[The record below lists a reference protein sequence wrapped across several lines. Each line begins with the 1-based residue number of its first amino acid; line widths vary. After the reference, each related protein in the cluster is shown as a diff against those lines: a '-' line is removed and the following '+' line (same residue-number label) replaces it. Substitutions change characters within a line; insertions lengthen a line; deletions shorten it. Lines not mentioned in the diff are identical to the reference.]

1 MNKKFLSA
9 ILFGALMVSST
20 GTFVSCKDYD
30 DDIDELTSRVDG
42 VEGQI
47 KDLEAKINAAN
58 WITSVTPA
66 TGGFTVAFND
76 GSSYTIT
83 NGKDGEAGAAG
94 TEWTISEDGFWVCN
108 GEKTTVKA
116 VGQDGAQ
123 GEPGKDAQPEVK
135 KENGKWY
142 LWNGTEFEEFAGAT
156 PATNVP
162 YYYADPTDPNNYVI
176 MVVCDKD
183 GKNEKSVRLPLNE
196 GLAQIT
202 VLENNFNIAYSIAK
216 EGTAWPKWEGG
227 SKEKPAKGE
236 YMVAL
241 QTLVDEQKKTVAN
254 FDAQL
259 ASAKKKAASYKQQLE
274 DQTAQIKKLEEEA
287 AAKKKK
293 EEEARKKQEQERK
306 QQQQA
311 NQTQTIDTGNGAQ
324 QTTGG
329 DPAQVD
335 TGDDAQTTDPGTVDT
350 GNTGKGTDSMNAG
363 AGAVTGGSGVGQQAA
378 NYACNFVGNPYKF
391 GGTSLTN
398 GTDCS
403 GFTQAVYAHFGISL
417 PRDSYSQRS
426 CGTEVSYAN
435 AQPGDIIC
443 YAGHVA
449 LYLGNGQI
457 VHASTER
464 TGITYGYATY
474 RTILSVRRVS

>member
-1 MNKKFLSA
+1 MMQKRVCCILLSLIMFMEIVVPVRATTISGVKKEQQKTQNNLNSVNQQITA
-9 ILFGALMVSST
+9 IQSNQAQVQEELDQLNDQLVDILTSIDICQDEIAVKEKEIEQAK
-20 GTFVSCKDYD
+20 KDYED
-30 DDIDELTSRVDG
+30 ARKKEEDQYASMKKRIQFMYEQGDSAYLQVLLESQNYADMVNKADYIESLYEYDKQLLAGYVESKNQVAELKGRLEDE
-42 VEGQI
+42 EA
-47 KDLEAKINAAN
+47 DLEASN
-58 WITSVTPA
+58 
-66 TGGFTVAFND
+66 
-76 GSSYTIT
+76 YELQQE
-83 NGKDGEAGAAG
+83 EA
-94 TEWTISEDGFWVCN
+94 
-108 GEKTTVKA
+108 
-116 VGQDGAQ
+116 
-123 GEPGKDAQPEVK
+123 
-135 KENGKWY
+135 
-142 LWNGTEFEEFAGAT
+142 
-156 PATNVP
+156 
-162 YYYADPTDPNNYVI
+162 
-176 MVVCDKD
+176 
-183 GKNEKSVRLPLNE
+183 
-196 GLAQIT
+196 
-202 VLENNFNIAYSIAK
+202 
-216 EGTAWPKWEGG
+216 
-227 SKEKPAKGE
+227 
-236 YMVAL
+236 AL
-241 QTLVDEQKKTVAN
+241 QTLVDEQKKTVAD

-324 QTTGG
+324 QTTGD

-335 TGDDAQTTDPGTVDT
+335 TGDDAQTTDPGTVD
-350 GNTGKGTDSMNAG
+350 TGKGTDSMNAG

>member
-1 MNKKFLSA
+1 MQKRVCCILLSFIMLMEIVVPVRATTISGVKKEQQKTQNNLNSVNQQITAIQSNQAQAQEELDQLSDQLVD
-9 ILFGALMVSST
+9 ILTSIDICQDEIAVKEKEIEQAK
-20 GTFVSCKDYD
+20 KDYED
-30 DDIDELTSRVDG
+30 ARKKEEDQYASMKKRIQFMYEQGDSAYLQVLLESQNYADMVNKADYIESLYEYDKQLLAGYVESKNQVAELKGRLEDE
-42 VEGQI
+42 EA
-47 KDLEAKINAAN
+47 DLEASN
-58 WITSVTPA
+58 
-66 TGGFTVAFND
+66 
-76 GSSYTIT
+76 YELQQE
-83 NGKDGEAGAAG
+83 EA
-94 TEWTISEDGFWVCN
+94 
-108 GEKTTVKA
+108 
-116 VGQDGAQ
+116 
-123 GEPGKDAQPEVK
+123 
-135 KENGKWY
+135 
-142 LWNGTEFEEFAGAT
+142 
-156 PATNVP
+156 
-162 YYYADPTDPNNYVI
+162 
-176 MVVCDKD
+176 
-183 GKNEKSVRLPLNE
+183 
-196 GLAQIT
+196 
-202 VLENNFNIAYSIAK
+202 
-216 EGTAWPKWEGG
+216 
-227 SKEKPAKGE
+227 
-236 YMVAL
+236 AL
-241 QTLVDEQKKTVAN
+241 QTLVDEQKKTVAD

-311 NQTQTIDTGNGAQ
+311 SQTQTIDTGNGAQ
-324 QTTGG
+324 QTTGD

-335 TGDDAQTTDPGTVDT
+335 TGDDAQTTDSGTVD
-350 GNTGKGTDSMNAG
+350 TGKGTDSMNAG

>member
-1 MNKKFLSA
+1 MQKRVCCILLSFIMLMEIVVPVRATTISGVKKEQQKTQNNLNSVNQQITAIQSNQAQAQEELDQLSDQLVD
-9 ILFGALMVSST
+9 ILTSIDICQDEIAVKEKEIEQAK
-20 GTFVSCKDYD
+20 KDYED
-30 DDIDELTSRVDG
+30 ARKKEEDQYASMKKRIQFMYEQGDSAYLQVLLESQNYADMVNKADYIESLYEYDKQLLAGYVESKNQVAELKGRLEDE
-42 VEGQI
+42 EA
-47 KDLEAKINAAN
+47 DLEASN
-58 WITSVTPA
+58 
-66 TGGFTVAFND
+66 
-76 GSSYTIT
+76 YELQQE
-83 NGKDGEAGAAG
+83 EA
-94 TEWTISEDGFWVCN
+94 V
-108 GEKTTVKA
+108 
-116 VGQDGAQ
+116 
-123 GEPGKDAQPEVK
+123 
-135 KENGKWY
+135 
-142 LWNGTEFEEFAGAT
+142 
-156 PATNVP
+156 
-162 YYYADPTDPNNYVI
+162 
-176 MVVCDKD
+176 
-183 GKNEKSVRLPLNE
+183 
-196 GLAQIT
+196 
-202 VLENNFNIAYSIAK
+202 
-216 EGTAWPKWEGG
+216 
-227 SKEKPAKGE
+227 
-236 YMVAL
+236 L
-241 QTLVDEQKKTVAN
+241 QTLVDEQKKTVAD

-324 QTTGG
+324 QTTGD
-329 DPAQVD
+329 DPAQVN
-335 TGDDAQTTDPGTVDT
+335 TGDDAQTTDPGTVD
-350 GNTGKGTDSMNAG
+350 TGKGTDSMNAG

>member
-1 MNKKFLSA
+1 MMQKRVCCILLSLIMFMEIVVPVRATTISGVKKEQQKTQNNLNSVNQQITAIQSNQAQAQEELDQLSDQLVD
-9 ILFGALMVSST
+9 ILTSIDICQDEIAVKEKEIEQAK
-20 GTFVSCKDYD
+20 KDYED
-30 DDIDELTSRVDG
+30 ARKKEEDQYASMKKRIQFMYEQGDSAYLQVLLESQNYADMVNKADYIESLYEYDKQLLAGYVESKNQVAELKGRLEDE
-42 VEGQI
+42 EA
-47 KDLEAKINAAN
+47 DLEASN
-58 WITSVTPA
+58 
-66 TGGFTVAFND
+66 
-76 GSSYTIT
+76 YELQQE
-83 NGKDGEAGAAG
+83 EA
-94 TEWTISEDGFWVCN
+94 
-108 GEKTTVKA
+108 
-116 VGQDGAQ
+116 
-123 GEPGKDAQPEVK
+123 
-135 KENGKWY
+135 
-142 LWNGTEFEEFAGAT
+142 
-156 PATNVP
+156 
-162 YYYADPTDPNNYVI
+162 
-176 MVVCDKD
+176 
-183 GKNEKSVRLPLNE
+183 
-196 GLAQIT
+196 
-202 VLENNFNIAYSIAK
+202 
-216 EGTAWPKWEGG
+216 
-227 SKEKPAKGE
+227 
-236 YMVAL
+236 AL
-241 QTLVDEQKKTVAN
+241 QTLVDEQKKTVAD

-324 QTTGG
+324 QTTGD
-329 DPAQVD
+329 DPAQAD
-335 TGDDAQTTDPGTVDT
+335 TGDDAQTTDPGTVD
-350 GNTGKGTDSMNAG
+350 TGKGTDSMNAG

>member
-1 MNKKFLSA
+1 MQKRVCCILLSLIMLMEIVVPVRATTISGVKKEQQKTQNNLNSVNQQITAIQSNQAQAQEELDQLSDQLVD
-9 ILFGALMVSST
+9 ILTSIDICQDEIAVKEKEIEQAK
-20 GTFVSCKDYD
+20 KDYEGARKKEED
-30 DDIDELTSRVDG
+30 QYASMKKRIQFMYEQGDSAYLQVLLESQNYADMVNKADYIESLYEYDKQLLAGYVESKNQVAELKGRLEDE
-42 VEGQI
+42 EA
-47 KDLEAKINAAN
+47 DLEASN
-58 WITSVTPA
+58 
-66 TGGFTVAFND
+66 
-76 GSSYTIT
+76 YELQQE
-83 NGKDGEAGAAG
+83 EA
-94 TEWTISEDGFWVCN
+94 
-108 GEKTTVKA
+108 
-116 VGQDGAQ
+116 
-123 GEPGKDAQPEVK
+123 
-135 KENGKWY
+135 
-142 LWNGTEFEEFAGAT
+142 
-156 PATNVP
+156 
-162 YYYADPTDPNNYVI
+162 
-176 MVVCDKD
+176 
-183 GKNEKSVRLPLNE
+183 
-196 GLAQIT
+196 
-202 VLENNFNIAYSIAK
+202 
-216 EGTAWPKWEGG
+216 
-227 SKEKPAKGE
+227 
-236 YMVAL
+236 AL
-241 QTLVDEQKKTVAN
+241 QTLVDEQKKTVAD

-311 NQTQTIDTGNGAQ
+311 SQTQTIDTGNGAQ
-324 QTTGG
+324 QTTGD

-335 TGDDAQTTDPGTVDT
+335 TGDDAQTTDPGTVD
-350 GNTGKGTDSMNAG
+350 TGKGTDSMNAG

>member
-1 MNKKFLSA
+1 MFMEIVVPVRATTISGVKKEQQKTQNNLNSVNQQITAIQSNQAQAQEELDQLSDQLVD
-9 ILFGALMVSST
+9 ILTSIDICQDEIAVKEKEIEQAK
-20 GTFVSCKDYD
+20 KDYED
-30 DDIDELTSRVDG
+30 ARKKEEDQYASMKKRIQFMYEQGDSAYLQVLLESQNYADMVNKADYIESLYEYDKQLLAGYVESKNQVAELKGRLEDE
-42 VEGQI
+42 EA
-47 KDLEAKINAAN
+47 DLEASN
-58 WITSVTPA
+58 
-66 TGGFTVAFND
+66 
-76 GSSYTIT
+76 YELQQE
-83 NGKDGEAGAAG
+83 EA
-94 TEWTISEDGFWVCN
+94 V
-108 GEKTTVKA
+108 
-116 VGQDGAQ
+116 
-123 GEPGKDAQPEVK
+123 
-135 KENGKWY
+135 
-142 LWNGTEFEEFAGAT
+142 
-156 PATNVP
+156 
-162 YYYADPTDPNNYVI
+162 
-176 MVVCDKD
+176 
-183 GKNEKSVRLPLNE
+183 
-196 GLAQIT
+196 
-202 VLENNFNIAYSIAK
+202 
-216 EGTAWPKWEGG
+216 
-227 SKEKPAKGE
+227 
-236 YMVAL
+236 L
-241 QTLVDEQKKTVAN
+241 QTLVDEQKKTVAD

-324 QTTGG
+324 QTTG
-329 DPAQVD
+329 DNP
-335 TGDDAQTTDPGTVDT
+335 AQTTDPGTVDT
-350 GNTGKGTDSMNAG
+350 GNDSKGTDSMNAG

>member
-1 MNKKFLSA
+1 MQKRVCCILLSLIMLMEIVVPVRATTISGVKKEQQKTQNNLNSVNQQITAIQSNQAQAQEELDQLSDRLVD
-9 ILFGALMVSST
+9 ILTSIDICQDEIEVKEKEIEQAK
-20 GTFVSCKDYD
+20 KDYED
-30 DDIDELTSRVDG
+30 ARKKEEDQYASMKKRIQFMYEQGDSAYLQVLLESQNYADMVNKADYIESLYEYDKQLLAGYVESKNQVAELKGRLEDE
-42 VEGQI
+42 EA
-47 KDLEAKINAAN
+47 DLEASN
-58 WITSVTPA
+58 
-66 TGGFTVAFND
+66 
-76 GSSYTIT
+76 YELQQE
-83 NGKDGEAGAAG
+83 EA
-94 TEWTISEDGFWVCN
+94 
-108 GEKTTVKA
+108 
-116 VGQDGAQ
+116 
-123 GEPGKDAQPEVK
+123 
-135 KENGKWY
+135 
-142 LWNGTEFEEFAGAT
+142 
-156 PATNVP
+156 
-162 YYYADPTDPNNYVI
+162 
-176 MVVCDKD
+176 
-183 GKNEKSVRLPLNE
+183 
-196 GLAQIT
+196 
-202 VLENNFNIAYSIAK
+202 
-216 EGTAWPKWEGG
+216 
-227 SKEKPAKGE
+227 
-236 YMVAL
+236 AL
-241 QTLVDEQKKTVAN
+241 QTLVDEQKKTVAD

-293 EEEARKKQEQERK
+293 EEEARKKQEQKRK

-324 QTTGG
+324 QTTGD

-335 TGDDAQTTDPGTVDT
+335 TGDDAQTTDPGTVD
-350 GNTGKGTDSMNAG
+350 TGKGTDSMNAG

>member
-1 MNKKFLSA
+1 MQKRVCCILLSFIMLMEIVVPVRATTISGVKKEQQKTQNNLNSVNQQITAIQSDQAQAQEELDQLSDQLVD
-9 ILFGALMVSST
+9 ILTSIDICQDEIAVKEKEIEQAK
-20 GTFVSCKDYD
+20 KDYED
-30 DDIDELTSRVDG
+30 ARKKEEDQYASMKKRIQFMYEQGDSAYLQVLLESQNYADMVNKADYIESLYEYDKQLLAGYVESKNQVAELKGRLEDE
-42 VEGQI
+42 EA
-47 KDLEAKINAAN
+47 DLEASN
-58 WITSVTPA
+58 
-66 TGGFTVAFND
+66 
-76 GSSYTIT
+76 YELQQE
-83 NGKDGEAGAAG
+83 EA
-94 TEWTISEDGFWVCN
+94 
-108 GEKTTVKA
+108 
-116 VGQDGAQ
+116 
-123 GEPGKDAQPEVK
+123 
-135 KENGKWY
+135 
-142 LWNGTEFEEFAGAT
+142 
-156 PATNVP
+156 
-162 YYYADPTDPNNYVI
+162 
-176 MVVCDKD
+176 
-183 GKNEKSVRLPLNE
+183 
-196 GLAQIT
+196 
-202 VLENNFNIAYSIAK
+202 
-216 EGTAWPKWEGG
+216 
-227 SKEKPAKGE
+227 
-236 YMVAL
+236 AL

-306 QQQQA
+306 QQQA

-335 TGDDAQTTDPGTVDT
+335 TGDDAQMTDPGTVDT
-350 GNTGKGTDSMNAG
+350 GNTGKGTDSINAG

>member
-1 MNKKFLSA
+1 MQKRVCCILLSLIMIMEIVVPVRATTISGVKKEQQKTQNNLNSVNQQITAIQSNQAQAQEELDQLSDRLVD
-9 ILFGALMVSST
+9 ILTSIDICQDEIEVKEKEIEQAK
-20 GTFVSCKDYD
+20 KDYED
-30 DDIDELTSRVDG
+30 ARKKEEDQYASMKKRIQFMYEQGDSAYLQVLLESQNYADMVNKADYIESLYEYDKQLLAGYVESKNQVAELKGRLEDE
-42 VEGQI
+42 EA
-47 KDLEAKINAAN
+47 DLEASN
-58 WITSVTPA
+58 
-66 TGGFTVAFND
+66 
-76 GSSYTIT
+76 YELQQE
-83 NGKDGEAGAAG
+83 EA
-94 TEWTISEDGFWVCN
+94 
-108 GEKTTVKA
+108 
-116 VGQDGAQ
+116 
-123 GEPGKDAQPEVK
+123 
-135 KENGKWY
+135 
-142 LWNGTEFEEFAGAT
+142 
-156 PATNVP
+156 
-162 YYYADPTDPNNYVI
+162 
-176 MVVCDKD
+176 
-183 GKNEKSVRLPLNE
+183 
-196 GLAQIT
+196 
-202 VLENNFNIAYSIAK
+202 
-216 EGTAWPKWEGG
+216 
-227 SKEKPAKGE
+227 
-236 YMVAL
+236 AL
-241 QTLVDEQKKTVAN
+241 QTLVDEQKKTVAD

-293 EEEARKKQEQERK
+293 EEEARKKQEQKRK
-306 QQQQA
+306 QQQA

-324 QTTGG
+324 QTTGD

-335 TGDDAQTTDPGTVDT
+335 TGDDAQTTDPGTVD
-350 GNTGKGTDSMNAG
+350 TGKGTDSMNAG

>member
-1 MNKKFLSA
+1 MQKRVCCILLSLIMFTEIVVPVRATTISGVKKEQQKTQNNLNSVNQQITAIQSNQAQAQEQLDQLSDQLVD
-9 ILFGALMVSST
+9 ILTSIDICQDEIAVKEKEIEQAK
-20 GTFVSCKDYD
+20 KDYED
-30 DDIDELTSRVDG
+30 ARKKEEDQYASMKKRIQFMYEQGDSAYLQVLLESQNYADMVNKADYIESLYEYDKQLLAGYVESKNQVAELKGRLEDE
-42 VEGQI
+42 EA
-47 KDLEAKINAAN
+47 DLEASN
-58 WITSVTPA
+58 
-66 TGGFTVAFND
+66 
-76 GSSYTIT
+76 YELQQE
-83 NGKDGEAGAAG
+83 EA
-94 TEWTISEDGFWVCN
+94 
-108 GEKTTVKA
+108 
-116 VGQDGAQ
+116 
-123 GEPGKDAQPEVK
+123 
-135 KENGKWY
+135 
-142 LWNGTEFEEFAGAT
+142 
-156 PATNVP
+156 
-162 YYYADPTDPNNYVI
+162 
-176 MVVCDKD
+176 
-183 GKNEKSVRLPLNE
+183 
-196 GLAQIT
+196 
-202 VLENNFNIAYSIAK
+202 
-216 EGTAWPKWEGG
+216 
-227 SKEKPAKGE
+227 
-236 YMVAL
+236 AL
-241 QTLVDEQKKTVAN
+241 QTLVDEQKKTVAD

-311 NQTQTIDTGNGAQ
+311 NQTQTVDTGNGAQ
-324 QTTGG
+324 QTTGD

-350 GNTGKGTDSMNAG
+350 GNDSKGTDSMNAG

>member
-1 MNKKFLSA
+1 MQKRVCCILLSLIMFMEIVVPVRATTISGVKKEQQKTQNNLNSVNQQITAIQSNQAQAQEELDQLSDQLVD
-9 ILFGALMVSST
+9 ILTSIDICQDEIAVKEKEIEQAK
-20 GTFVSCKDYD
+20 KDYED
-30 DDIDELTSRVDG
+30 ARKKEEDQYASMKKRIQFMYEQGDSAYLQVLLESQNYADMVNKADYIESLYEYDKQLLVGYVESKNQVAELKGRLEDE
-42 VEGQI
+42 EA
-47 KDLEAKINAAN
+47 DLEASN
-58 WITSVTPA
+58 
-66 TGGFTVAFND
+66 
-76 GSSYTIT
+76 YELQQE
-83 NGKDGEAGAAG
+83 EA
-94 TEWTISEDGFWVCN
+94 V
-108 GEKTTVKA
+108 
-116 VGQDGAQ
+116 
-123 GEPGKDAQPEVK
+123 
-135 KENGKWY
+135 
-142 LWNGTEFEEFAGAT
+142 
-156 PATNVP
+156 
-162 YYYADPTDPNNYVI
+162 
-176 MVVCDKD
+176 
-183 GKNEKSVRLPLNE
+183 
-196 GLAQIT
+196 
-202 VLENNFNIAYSIAK
+202 
-216 EGTAWPKWEGG
+216 
-227 SKEKPAKGE
+227 
-236 YMVAL
+236 L
-241 QTLVDEQKKTVAN
+241 QTLVDEQKKTVAD

-324 QTTGG
+324 QTTG
-329 DPAQVD
+329 DNPS
-335 TGDDAQTTDPGTVDT
+335 QTTDPGTVDT
-350 GNTGKGTDSMNAG
+350 GNDSKGTDSMNAG

>member
-1 MNKKFLSA
+1 MQKRVCCILLSLIMLMEIVVPVRATTISGVKKEQQKTQNNLNSVNQQITAIQSNQAQAQEQLDQLSDQLVD
-9 ILFGALMVSST
+9 ILTSIDICQDEIAVKEKEIEQAK
-20 GTFVSCKDYD
+20 KDYED
-30 DDIDELTSRVDG
+30 ARKKEEDQYASMKKRIQFMYEQGDSAYLQVLLESQNYADMVNKADYIESLYEYDKQLLAGYVESKNQVAELKGRLEDE
-42 VEGQI
+42 EA
-47 KDLEAKINAAN
+47 DLEASN
-58 WITSVTPA
+58 
-66 TGGFTVAFND
+66 
-76 GSSYTIT
+76 YELQQE
-83 NGKDGEAGAAG
+83 EA
-94 TEWTISEDGFWVCN
+94 
-108 GEKTTVKA
+108 
-116 VGQDGAQ
+116 
-123 GEPGKDAQPEVK
+123 
-135 KENGKWY
+135 
-142 LWNGTEFEEFAGAT
+142 
-156 PATNVP
+156 
-162 YYYADPTDPNNYVI
+162 
-176 MVVCDKD
+176 
-183 GKNEKSVRLPLNE
+183 
-196 GLAQIT
+196 
-202 VLENNFNIAYSIAK
+202 
-216 EGTAWPKWEGG
+216 
-227 SKEKPAKGE
+227 
-236 YMVAL
+236 AL
-241 QTLVDEQKKTVAN
+241 QTLVDEQKKTVAD

-311 NQTQTIDTGNGAQ
+311 SQTQTIDTGNGAQ
-324 QTTGG
+324 QTTGD

-335 TGDDAQTTDPGTVDT
+335 TGDDAQTTDPGTVD
-350 GNTGKGTDSMNAG
+350 TGKGTDSMNAG

>member
-1 MNKKFLSA
+1 MQKRVCCILLSFIMLMEIVVPVRATTISGVKKEQQKTQNNLNSVNQQITAIQSDQAQAQEELDQLSDQLVD
-9 ILFGALMVSST
+9 ILTSIDICQDEIAVKEKEIEQAK
-20 GTFVSCKDYD
+20 KDYED
-30 DDIDELTSRVDG
+30 ARKKEEDQYASMKKRIQFMYEQGDSAYMQVLLESQNYADMVNKADYIESLYEYDKQLLAGYVESKNQVAELKGRLEDE
-42 VEGQI
+42 EA
-47 KDLEAKINAAN
+47 DLEASN
-58 WITSVTPA
+58 
-66 TGGFTVAFND
+66 
-76 GSSYTIT
+76 YELQQE
-83 NGKDGEAGAAG
+83 EA
-94 TEWTISEDGFWVCN
+94 
-108 GEKTTVKA
+108 
-116 VGQDGAQ
+116 
-123 GEPGKDAQPEVK
+123 
-135 KENGKWY
+135 
-142 LWNGTEFEEFAGAT
+142 
-156 PATNVP
+156 
-162 YYYADPTDPNNYVI
+162 
-176 MVVCDKD
+176 
-183 GKNEKSVRLPLNE
+183 
-196 GLAQIT
+196 
-202 VLENNFNIAYSIAK
+202 
-216 EGTAWPKWEGG
+216 
-227 SKEKPAKGE
+227 
-236 YMVAL
+236 AL

-311 NQTQTIDTGNGAQ
+311 NQTQTVDTGNGAQ
-324 QTTGG
+324 QTTGD

-335 TGDDAQTTDPGTVDT
+335 TGDDAQTTDPGTVD
-350 GNTGKGTDSMNAG
+350 TGKGTDSMNAG

>member
-1 MNKKFLSA
+1 MMQKRVCCILLSLIMLMEIVVPVRATTISGVKKEQQKTQNNLNSVNQQITAIQSDQAQAQEELDQLSDQLVD
-9 ILFGALMVSST
+9 ILTSIDICQDEIAVKEKEIEQAK
-20 GTFVSCKDYD
+20 KDYED
-30 DDIDELTSRVDG
+30 ARKKEEDQYASMKKRIQFMYEQGDSAYLQVLLESQNYADMVNKADYIESLYEYDKQLLAGYVESKNQVAELKGRLEDE
-42 VEGQI
+42 EA
-47 KDLEAKINAAN
+47 DLEASN
-58 WITSVTPA
+58 
-66 TGGFTVAFND
+66 
-76 GSSYTIT
+76 YELQQE
-83 NGKDGEAGAAG
+83 EA
-94 TEWTISEDGFWVCN
+94 
-108 GEKTTVKA
+108 
-116 VGQDGAQ
+116 
-123 GEPGKDAQPEVK
+123 
-135 KENGKWY
+135 
-142 LWNGTEFEEFAGAT
+142 
-156 PATNVP
+156 
-162 YYYADPTDPNNYVI
+162 
-176 MVVCDKD
+176 
-183 GKNEKSVRLPLNE
+183 
-196 GLAQIT
+196 
-202 VLENNFNIAYSIAK
+202 
-216 EGTAWPKWEGG
+216 
-227 SKEKPAKGE
+227 
-236 YMVAL
+236 AL

-306 QQQQA
+306 QQQA

>member
-1 MNKKFLSA
+1 MQKRVCCILLSLIMFMEIVVPVRATTISGVKKEQQKTQNNLNSVNQQITAIQSNQAQAQEELDQLSDQLVD
-9 ILFGALMVSST
+9 ILTSIDICQDEIAVKEKEIEQAK
-20 GTFVSCKDYD
+20 KDYED
-30 DDIDELTSRVDG
+30 ARKKEEDQYASMKKRIQFMYEQGDSAYLQVLLESQNYADMVNKADYIESLYEYDKQLLAGYVESKNQVAELKGRLEDE
-42 VEGQI
+42 EA
-47 KDLEAKINAAN
+47 DLEASN
-58 WITSVTPA
+58 
-66 TGGFTVAFND
+66 
-76 GSSYTIT
+76 YELQQE
-83 NGKDGEAGAAG
+83 EA
-94 TEWTISEDGFWVCN
+94 V
-108 GEKTTVKA
+108 
-116 VGQDGAQ
+116 
-123 GEPGKDAQPEVK
+123 
-135 KENGKWY
+135 
-142 LWNGTEFEEFAGAT
+142 
-156 PATNVP
+156 
-162 YYYADPTDPNNYVI
+162 
-176 MVVCDKD
+176 
-183 GKNEKSVRLPLNE
+183 
-196 GLAQIT
+196 
-202 VLENNFNIAYSIAK
+202 
-216 EGTAWPKWEGG
+216 
-227 SKEKPAKGE
+227 
-236 YMVAL
+236 L
-241 QTLVDEQKKTVAN
+241 QTLVDEQKKTVAD

-324 QTTGG
+324 QTTG
-329 DPAQVD
+329 DNPS
-335 TGDDAQTTDPGTVDT
+335 QTTDPGTVDT
-350 GNTGKGTDSMNAG
+350 GNDSKGTDSMNAG

>member
-1 MNKKFLSA
+1 MQKRVCCILLSFIMLMEIVVPVRATTISGVKKEQQKTQNNLNSVNQQITAIQSDQAQEQEELDQLSDQLVD
-9 ILFGALMVSST
+9 ILTSIDICQDEIAVKEKEIEQAK
-20 GTFVSCKDYD
+20 KDYED
-30 DDIDELTSRVDG
+30 ARKKEEDQYASMKKRIQFMYEQGDSAYLQVLLESQNYADMVNKADYIESLYEYDKQLLAGYVESKNQVAELKGRLEDE
-42 VEGQI
+42 EA
-47 KDLEAKINAAN
+47 DLEASN
-58 WITSVTPA
+58 
-66 TGGFTVAFND
+66 
-76 GSSYTIT
+76 YELQQE
-83 NGKDGEAGAAG
+83 EA
-94 TEWTISEDGFWVCN
+94 
-108 GEKTTVKA
+108 
-116 VGQDGAQ
+116 
-123 GEPGKDAQPEVK
+123 
-135 KENGKWY
+135 
-142 LWNGTEFEEFAGAT
+142 
-156 PATNVP
+156 
-162 YYYADPTDPNNYVI
+162 
-176 MVVCDKD
+176 
-183 GKNEKSVRLPLNE
+183 
-196 GLAQIT
+196 
-202 VLENNFNIAYSIAK
+202 
-216 EGTAWPKWEGG
+216 
-227 SKEKPAKGE
+227 
-236 YMVAL
+236 AL

-306 QQQQA
+306 QQQA

>member
-1 MNKKFLSA
+1 MQKRVCCILLSLIMLMEIVVPVRATTISGVKKEQQKTQNNLNSVNQQITAIQSNQAQAQEELDQLSDQLVD
-9 ILFGALMVSST
+9 ILISIDICQDEIAVKEKEIEQAK
-20 GTFVSCKDYD
+20 KDYED
-30 DDIDELTSRVDG
+30 ARKKEEDQYASMKKRIQFMYEQGDSAYLQVLLESQNYADMVNKADYIESLYEYDKQLLAGYVESKNQVAELKGRLEDE
-42 VEGQI
+42 EA
-47 KDLEAKINAAN
+47 DLEASN
-58 WITSVTPA
+58 
-66 TGGFTVAFND
+66 
-76 GSSYTIT
+76 YELQQE
-83 NGKDGEAGAAG
+83 EA
-94 TEWTISEDGFWVCN
+94 
-108 GEKTTVKA
+108 
-116 VGQDGAQ
+116 
-123 GEPGKDAQPEVK
+123 
-135 KENGKWY
+135 
-142 LWNGTEFEEFAGAT
+142 
-156 PATNVP
+156 
-162 YYYADPTDPNNYVI
+162 
-176 MVVCDKD
+176 
-183 GKNEKSVRLPLNE
+183 
-196 GLAQIT
+196 
-202 VLENNFNIAYSIAK
+202 
-216 EGTAWPKWEGG
+216 
-227 SKEKPAKGE
+227 
-236 YMVAL
+236 AL
-241 QTLVDEQKKTVAN
+241 QTLVDEQKKTVAD

-324 QTTGG
+324 QTTGD

-335 TGDDAQTTDPGTVDT
+335 TGDDAQTTDPGTVD
-350 GNTGKGTDSMNAG
+350 TGKGTDSMNAG

>member
-1 MNKKFLSA
+1 MQKRVCCILLSFIMLMEIVVPVRATTISGVKKEQQKTQNNLNSVNQQITAIQSNQAQAQEELDQLSDWLVD
-9 ILFGALMVSST
+9 ILTSIDICQDEIAVKEKEIEQAK
-20 GTFVSCKDYD
+20 KDYED
-30 DDIDELTSRVDG
+30 ARKKEEDQYASMKKRIQFMYEQGDSAYLQVLLESQNYADMVNKADYIESLYEYDKQLLAGYVESKNQVAELKGRLEDE
-42 VEGQI
+42 EA
-47 KDLEAKINAAN
+47 DLEASN
-58 WITSVTPA
+58 
-66 TGGFTVAFND
+66 
-76 GSSYTIT
+76 YELQQE
-83 NGKDGEAGAAG
+83 EA
-94 TEWTISEDGFWVCN
+94 
-108 GEKTTVKA
+108 
-116 VGQDGAQ
+116 
-123 GEPGKDAQPEVK
+123 
-135 KENGKWY
+135 
-142 LWNGTEFEEFAGAT
+142 
-156 PATNVP
+156 
-162 YYYADPTDPNNYVI
+162 
-176 MVVCDKD
+176 
-183 GKNEKSVRLPLNE
+183 
-196 GLAQIT
+196 
-202 VLENNFNIAYSIAK
+202 
-216 EGTAWPKWEGG
+216 
-227 SKEKPAKGE
+227 
-236 YMVAL
+236 AL
-241 QTLVDEQKKTVAN
+241 QTLVDEQKKTVAD

-311 NQTQTIDTGNGAQ
+311 SQTQTIDTGNGAQ
-324 QTTGG
+324 QTTGD

-335 TGDDAQTTDPGTVDT
+335 TGDDAQTTDPGTVD
-350 GNTGKGTDSMNAG
+350 TGKGTDSMNAG

>member
-1 MNKKFLSA
+1 MQKRVCCILLSFIMLMEIVVPVRATTISGVKKEQQKTQNNLNSVNQQITAIQSDQAQAQEELDQLSDQLVD
-9 ILFGALMVSST
+9 ILTSIDICQDEIAVKEKEIEQAK
-20 GTFVSCKDYD
+20 KDYED
-30 DDIDELTSRVDG
+30 ARKKEEDQYASMKKRIQFMYEQGDSAYLQVLLESQNYADMVNKADYIESLYEYDKQLLAGYVESKNQVAELKGRLEDE
-42 VEGQI
+42 EA
-47 KDLEAKINAAN
+47 DLEASN
-58 WITSVTPA
+58 
-66 TGGFTVAFND
+66 
-76 GSSYTIT
+76 YELQQE
-83 NGKDGEAGAAG
+83 EA
-94 TEWTISEDGFWVCN
+94 
-108 GEKTTVKA
+108 
-116 VGQDGAQ
+116 
-123 GEPGKDAQPEVK
+123 
-135 KENGKWY
+135 
-142 LWNGTEFEEFAGAT
+142 
-156 PATNVP
+156 
-162 YYYADPTDPNNYVI
+162 
-176 MVVCDKD
+176 
-183 GKNEKSVRLPLNE
+183 
-196 GLAQIT
+196 
-202 VLENNFNIAYSIAK
+202 
-216 EGTAWPKWEGG
+216 
-227 SKEKPAKGE
+227 
-236 YMVAL
+236 AL

-274 DQTAQIKKLEEEA
+274 DQTAQIKKLEEGA

-306 QQQQA
+306 QQQA

>member
-1 MNKKFLSA
+1 MQKRVCCILLSLIMFMEIVVPVRATTISGVKKEQQKTQNNLNSVNQQITAIQSDQAQAQEELDQLSDQ
-9 ILFGALMVSST
+9 LV
-20 GTFVSCKDYD
+20 
-30 DDIDELTSRVDG
+30 DILTSIDICQDEIAVKEKEIEQAKIDYEDARKKEEDQYASMKKRIQFMYEQGDSAYLQVLLESQNYADMVNKADYIESLYEYDKQLLAG
-42 VEGQI
+42 YVESKNQVAELKGRLEDEEA
-47 KDLEAKINAAN
+47 DLEASN
-58 WITSVTPA
+58 
-66 TGGFTVAFND
+66 
-76 GSSYTIT
+76 YELQQE
-83 NGKDGEAGAAG
+83 EA
-94 TEWTISEDGFWVCN
+94 
-108 GEKTTVKA
+108 
-116 VGQDGAQ
+116 
-123 GEPGKDAQPEVK
+123 
-135 KENGKWY
+135 
-142 LWNGTEFEEFAGAT
+142 
-156 PATNVP
+156 
-162 YYYADPTDPNNYVI
+162 
-176 MVVCDKD
+176 
-183 GKNEKSVRLPLNE
+183 
-196 GLAQIT
+196 
-202 VLENNFNIAYSIAK
+202 
-216 EGTAWPKWEGG
+216 
-227 SKEKPAKGE
+227 
-236 YMVAL
+236 AL
-241 QTLVDEQKKTVAN
+241 QTLVDEQKKTVAD

-324 QTTGG
+324 QTTGD

-335 TGDDAQTTDPGTVDT
+335 TGDDAQTTDPGTVD
-350 GNTGKGTDSMNAG
+350 TGKGTDSMNAG

>member
-1 MNKKFLSA
+1 MQKRVCCILLSLIMFMEIVVPVRATTISGVKKEQQKTQNNLNSVNQQITAIQSNQAQAQEQLDQLSDQLVD
-9 ILFGALMVSST
+9 ILTSIDICQDEIAVKEKEIEQAK
-20 GTFVSCKDYD
+20 KDYED
-30 DDIDELTSRVDG
+30 ARKKEEDQYASMKKRIQFMYEQGDSAYLQVLLESQNYADMVNKADYIESLYEYDKQLLAGYVESKNQVAELKGRLEDE
-42 VEGQI
+42 EA
-47 KDLEAKINAAN
+47 DLEASN
-58 WITSVTPA
+58 
-66 TGGFTVAFND
+66 
-76 GSSYTIT
+76 YELQQE
-83 NGKDGEAGAAG
+83 EA
-94 TEWTISEDGFWVCN
+94 
-108 GEKTTVKA
+108 
-116 VGQDGAQ
+116 
-123 GEPGKDAQPEVK
+123 
-135 KENGKWY
+135 
-142 LWNGTEFEEFAGAT
+142 
-156 PATNVP
+156 
-162 YYYADPTDPNNYVI
+162 
-176 MVVCDKD
+176 
-183 GKNEKSVRLPLNE
+183 
-196 GLAQIT
+196 
-202 VLENNFNIAYSIAK
+202 
-216 EGTAWPKWEGG
+216 
-227 SKEKPAKGE
+227 
-236 YMVAL
+236 AL
-241 QTLVDEQKKTVAN
+241 QTLVDEQKKTVAD

-311 NQTQTIDTGNGAQ
+311 SQTQTIDTGNGAQ
-324 QTTGG
+324 QTTGD

-335 TGDDAQTTDPGTVDT
+335 TGDGAQTTDPGTVDT
-350 GNTGKGTDSMNAG
+350 GNDSKGTDSMNAG

>member
-1 MNKKFLSA
+1 MQKRVCCILLSLIMLMEIVVPVRATTISGVKKEQQKTQNNLNSVNQQITAIQSNQAQAQEQLDQLSDQLVD
-9 ILFGALMVSST
+9 ILTSIDICQDEIAVKEKEIEQAK
-20 GTFVSCKDYD
+20 KDYED
-30 DDIDELTSRVDG
+30 ARKKEEDQYASMKKRIQFMYEQGDSAYLQVLLESQNYADMVNKADYIESLYEYDKQLLAGYVESKNQVAELKGRLEDE
-42 VEGQI
+42 EA
-47 KDLEAKINAAN
+47 DLEASN
-58 WITSVTPA
+58 
-66 TGGFTVAFND
+66 
-76 GSSYTIT
+76 YELQQE
-83 NGKDGEAGAAG
+83 EA
-94 TEWTISEDGFWVCN
+94 
-108 GEKTTVKA
+108 
-116 VGQDGAQ
+116 
-123 GEPGKDAQPEVK
+123 
-135 KENGKWY
+135 
-142 LWNGTEFEEFAGAT
+142 
-156 PATNVP
+156 
-162 YYYADPTDPNNYVI
+162 
-176 MVVCDKD
+176 
-183 GKNEKSVRLPLNE
+183 
-196 GLAQIT
+196 
-202 VLENNFNIAYSIAK
+202 
-216 EGTAWPKWEGG
+216 
-227 SKEKPAKGE
+227 
-236 YMVAL
+236 AL
-241 QTLVDEQKKTVAN
+241 QTLVDEQKKTVAD

-306 QQQQA
+306 QQ
-311 NQTQTIDTGNGAQ
+311 
-324 QTTGG
+324 
-329 DPAQVD
+329 
-335 TGDDAQTTDPGTVDT
+335 
-350 GNTGKGTDSMNAG
+350 
-363 AGAVTGGSGVGQQAA
+363 QQAA

>member
-1 MNKKFLSA
+1 MMQKRVCCILLSLIMFMEIVVPVRATTISGVKKEQQKTQNNLNSVNQQITAIQSDQAQAQEQLDQLSDQLVD
-9 ILFGALMVSST
+9 ILTSIDICQDEIAVKEKEIEQAK
-20 GTFVSCKDYD
+20 KDYED
-30 DDIDELTSRVDG
+30 ARKKEEDQYASMKKRIQFMYEQGDSAYLQVLLESQNYADMVNKADYIESLYEYDKQLLAGYVESKNQVAKLKGRLEDE
-42 VEGQI
+42 EA
-47 KDLEAKINAAN
+47 DLEASN
-58 WITSVTPA
+58 
-66 TGGFTVAFND
+66 
-76 GSSYTIT
+76 YELQQE
-83 NGKDGEAGAAG
+83 EA
-94 TEWTISEDGFWVCN
+94 
-108 GEKTTVKA
+108 
-116 VGQDGAQ
+116 
-123 GEPGKDAQPEVK
+123 
-135 KENGKWY
+135 
-142 LWNGTEFEEFAGAT
+142 
-156 PATNVP
+156 
-162 YYYADPTDPNNYVI
+162 
-176 MVVCDKD
+176 
-183 GKNEKSVRLPLNE
+183 
-196 GLAQIT
+196 
-202 VLENNFNIAYSIAK
+202 
-216 EGTAWPKWEGG
+216 
-227 SKEKPAKGE
+227 
-236 YMVAL
+236 AL
-241 QTLVDEQKKTVAN
+241 QTLVDEQKKTVAD

-311 NQTQTIDTGNGAQ
+311 SQTQTIDTGNGAQ
-324 QTTGG
+324 QTTGD

-335 TGDDAQTTDPGTVDT
+335 TGDDAQTTDPGTVD
-350 GNTGKGTDSMNAG
+350 TGKGTDSMNAG

>member
-1 MNKKFLSA
+1 MQKRVCCILLSLIMVMEIVVPVRATTISGVKKEQQKTQNNLNSVNQQIDTIQSNQAQAQEELDQLSDQLVDILTSIDICQDEIA
-9 ILFGALMVSST
+9 IKEKEIEQAK
-20 GTFVSCKDYD
+20 KDYED
-30 DDIDELTSRVDG
+30 AQQKEDEQYASMKKRIQFMYEQGDSAYLQVLLESQNYADMVNKADYIESLYEYDKQLLAG
-42 VEGQI
+42 YVESKNQVAELKGRLEDEEA
-47 KDLEAKINAAN
+47 DLEASN
-58 WITSVTPA
+58 
-66 TGGFTVAFND
+66 
-76 GSSYTIT
+76 YELQQE
-83 NGKDGEAGAAG
+83 EA
-94 TEWTISEDGFWVCN
+94 
-108 GEKTTVKA
+108 
-116 VGQDGAQ
+116 
-123 GEPGKDAQPEVK
+123 
-135 KENGKWY
+135 
-142 LWNGTEFEEFAGAT
+142 
-156 PATNVP
+156 
-162 YYYADPTDPNNYVI
+162 
-176 MVVCDKD
+176 
-183 GKNEKSVRLPLNE
+183 
-196 GLAQIT
+196 
-202 VLENNFNIAYSIAK
+202 
-216 EGTAWPKWEGG
+216 
-227 SKEKPAKGE
+227 
-236 YMVAL
+236 AL

-287 AAKKKK
+287 AAKKKR
-293 EEEARKKQEQERK
+293 EEEAKKKQEQERK
-306 QQQQA
+306 QQQQTG
-311 NQTQTIDTGNGAQ
+311 QTPAVDTGDGTQ
-324 QTTGG
+324 QTTGD

-335 TGDDAQTTDPGTVDT
+335 TGDDSQTTDPGTVDT
-350 GNTGKGTDSMNAG
+350 GTDSKGTDSMNAG

-403 GFTQAVYAHFGISL
+403 GFTQAVYAHFGISI

>member
-1 MNKKFLSA
+1 MQKRVCCILLSLIMFMEIVVPVRATTISGVKKEQQKTQNNLNSVNQQITAIQSNQAQAQEELDQLSDQLVD
-9 ILFGALMVSST
+9 ILTSIDICQDEIAVKEKEIEQAK
-20 GTFVSCKDYD
+20 KDYED
-30 DDIDELTSRVDG
+30 ARKKEEDQYASMKKRIQFMYEQGDSAYLQVLLESQNYADMVNKADYIESLYEYDKQLLAGYVESKNQVAELKGRLEDE
-42 VEGQI
+42 EA
-47 KDLEAKINAAN
+47 DLEASN
-58 WITSVTPA
+58 
-66 TGGFTVAFND
+66 
-76 GSSYTIT
+76 YELQQE
-83 NGKDGEAGAAG
+83 EA
-94 TEWTISEDGFWVCN
+94 V
-108 GEKTTVKA
+108 
-116 VGQDGAQ
+116 
-123 GEPGKDAQPEVK
+123 
-135 KENGKWY
+135 
-142 LWNGTEFEEFAGAT
+142 
-156 PATNVP
+156 
-162 YYYADPTDPNNYVI
+162 
-176 MVVCDKD
+176 
-183 GKNEKSVRLPLNE
+183 
-196 GLAQIT
+196 
-202 VLENNFNIAYSIAK
+202 
-216 EGTAWPKWEGG
+216 
-227 SKEKPAKGE
+227 
-236 YMVAL
+236 L
-241 QTLVDEQKKTVAN
+241 QTLVDEQKKTVAD
-254 FDAQL
+254 FYAQL

-324 QTTGG
+324 QTTG
-329 DPAQVD
+329 DNP
-335 TGDDAQTTDPGTVDT
+335 AQTTDPGTVDT
-350 GNTGKGTDSMNAG
+350 GNDSKGTDGMNAG

>member
-1 MNKKFLSA
+1 MQKRVCCILLSFIMLMEIVVPVRATTISGVKKEQQKTQNNLNSVNQQITAIQSDQAQAQEELDQLSDQLVD
-9 ILFGALMVSST
+9 ILTSIDICQDEIAVKEKEIEQAK
-20 GTFVSCKDYD
+20 KDYED
-30 DDIDELTSRVDG
+30 ARKKEEDQYASMKKRIQFMYEQGDSAYLQVLLESQNYADMVNKADYIESLYEYDKQLLAGYVESKNQVAELKGRLEDE
-42 VEGQI
+42 EA
-47 KDLEAKINAAN
+47 DLEASN
-58 WITSVTPA
+58 
-66 TGGFTVAFND
+66 
-76 GSSYTIT
+76 YELQQE
-83 NGKDGEAGAAG
+83 EA
-94 TEWTISEDGFWVCN
+94 
-108 GEKTTVKA
+108 
-116 VGQDGAQ
+116 
-123 GEPGKDAQPEVK
+123 
-135 KENGKWY
+135 
-142 LWNGTEFEEFAGAT
+142 
-156 PATNVP
+156 
-162 YYYADPTDPNNYVI
+162 
-176 MVVCDKD
+176 
-183 GKNEKSVRLPLNE
+183 
-196 GLAQIT
+196 
-202 VLENNFNIAYSIAK
+202 
-216 EGTAWPKWEGG
+216 
-227 SKEKPAKGE
+227 
-236 YMVAL
+236 AL
-241 QTLVDEQKKTVAN
+241 QTLVDEQKKTVAD

-293 EEEARKKQEQERK
+293 EEEAKKKQEQERK

-324 QTTGG
+324 QTTGD

-335 TGDDAQTTDPGTVDT
+335 TGDDAQTTDPGTVD
-350 GNTGKGTDSMNAG
+350 TGKGTDSMNAG

>member
-1 MNKKFLSA
+1 MQKRVCCILLSFIMLMEIVVPVRATTISGVKKEQQKTQNNLNSVNQQITAIQSDQAQAQEELDQLSDQLVD
-9 ILFGALMVSST
+9 ILTSIDICQDEIAVKEKEIEQAK
-20 GTFVSCKDYD
+20 KDYED
-30 DDIDELTSRVDG
+30 ARKKEEDQYASMKKRIQFMYEQGDSAYLQVLLESQNYADMVNKADYIESLYEYDKQLLAGYVESKNQVAELKGRLEDE
-42 VEGQI
+42 EA
-47 KDLEAKINAAN
+47 DLEASN
-58 WITSVTPA
+58 
-66 TGGFTVAFND
+66 
-76 GSSYTIT
+76 YELQQE
-83 NGKDGEAGAAG
+83 EA
-94 TEWTISEDGFWVCN
+94 
-108 GEKTTVKA
+108 
-116 VGQDGAQ
+116 
-123 GEPGKDAQPEVK
+123 
-135 KENGKWY
+135 
-142 LWNGTEFEEFAGAT
+142 
-156 PATNVP
+156 
-162 YYYADPTDPNNYVI
+162 
-176 MVVCDKD
+176 
-183 GKNEKSVRLPLNE
+183 
-196 GLAQIT
+196 
-202 VLENNFNIAYSIAK
+202 
-216 EGTAWPKWEGG
+216 
-227 SKEKPAKGE
+227 
-236 YMVAL
+236 AL

-335 TGDDAQTTDPGTVDT
+335 TGDDAQTTDPGTVD
-350 GNTGKGTDSMNAG
+350 TGKGTDSMNAG

>member
-1 MNKKFLSA
+1 MLMEIVVPVRATTISGVKKEQQKTQNNLNSVNQQITAIQSNQAQAQEELDQLSDQLVD
-9 ILFGALMVSST
+9 ILTSIDICQDEIAVKEKEIEQAK
-20 GTFVSCKDYD
+20 KDYEGARKKEED
-30 DDIDELTSRVDG
+30 QYASMKKRIQFMYEQGDSAYLQVLLESQNYADMVNKADYIESLYEYDKQLLAGYVESKNQVAELKGRLEDE
-42 VEGQI
+42 EA
-47 KDLEAKINAAN
+47 DLEASN
-58 WITSVTPA
+58 
-66 TGGFTVAFND
+66 
-76 GSSYTIT
+76 YELQQE
-83 NGKDGEAGAAG
+83 EA
-94 TEWTISEDGFWVCN
+94 
-108 GEKTTVKA
+108 
-116 VGQDGAQ
+116 
-123 GEPGKDAQPEVK
+123 
-135 KENGKWY
+135 
-142 LWNGTEFEEFAGAT
+142 
-156 PATNVP
+156 
-162 YYYADPTDPNNYVI
+162 
-176 MVVCDKD
+176 
-183 GKNEKSVRLPLNE
+183 
-196 GLAQIT
+196 
-202 VLENNFNIAYSIAK
+202 
-216 EGTAWPKWEGG
+216 
-227 SKEKPAKGE
+227 
-236 YMVAL
+236 AL
-241 QTLVDEQKKTVAN
+241 QTLVDEQKKTVAD

-311 NQTQTIDTGNGAQ
+311 SQTQTIDTGNGAQ
-324 QTTGG
+324 QTTGD

-335 TGDDAQTTDPGTVDT
+335 TGDDAQTTDPGTVD
-350 GNTGKGTDSMNAG
+350 TGKGTDSMNAG

>member
-1 MNKKFLSA
+1 MQKRVCCILLSLIMFMEIVVPVRATTISGVKKEQQKTQNNLNSVNQQITAIQSNQAQAQEELDQLSDQLVD
-9 ILFGALMVSST
+9 ILTSIDICQDEIAVKEKEIEQAK
-20 GTFVSCKDYD
+20 KDYED
-30 DDIDELTSRVDG
+30 ARKKEEDQYASMKKRIQFMYEQGDSAYLQVLLESQNYADMVNKADYIESLYEYDKQLLAGYVESKNQVAKLKGRLEDE
-42 VEGQI
+42 EA
-47 KDLEAKINAAN
+47 DLEASN
-58 WITSVTPA
+58 
-66 TGGFTVAFND
+66 
-76 GSSYTIT
+76 YELQQE
-83 NGKDGEAGAAG
+83 EA
-94 TEWTISEDGFWVCN
+94 
-108 GEKTTVKA
+108 
-116 VGQDGAQ
+116 
-123 GEPGKDAQPEVK
+123 
-135 KENGKWY
+135 
-142 LWNGTEFEEFAGAT
+142 
-156 PATNVP
+156 
-162 YYYADPTDPNNYVI
+162 
-176 MVVCDKD
+176 
-183 GKNEKSVRLPLNE
+183 
-196 GLAQIT
+196 
-202 VLENNFNIAYSIAK
+202 
-216 EGTAWPKWEGG
+216 
-227 SKEKPAKGE
+227 
-236 YMVAL
+236 AL
-241 QTLVDEQKKTVAN
+241 QTLVDEQKKTVAD

-311 NQTQTIDTGNGAQ
+311 SQTQTIDTGNGAQ
-324 QTTGG
+324 QTTGD

-335 TGDDAQTTDPGTVDT
+335 TGDDAQTTDPGTVD
-350 GNTGKGTDSMNAG
+350 TGKGTDSMNAG

>member
-1 MNKKFLSA
+1 MQKRVCCILLSLIMLMEIVVPVRATTISGVKKEQQKTQNNLNSVNQQITAIQSNQAQAQEELDQLSDQLVD
-9 ILFGALMVSST
+9 ILTSIDICQDEIAVKEKEIEQAK
-20 GTFVSCKDYD
+20 KDYED
-30 DDIDELTSRVDG
+30 ARKKEEDQYASMKKRIQFMYEQGDSAYLQVLLESQNYADMVNKADYIESLYEYDKQLLAGYVESKNQVAELKGRLEDE
-42 VEGQI
+42 EA
-47 KDLEAKINAAN
+47 DLEASN
-58 WITSVTPA
+58 
-66 TGGFTVAFND
+66 
-76 GSSYTIT
+76 YELQQE
-83 NGKDGEAGAAG
+83 EA
-94 TEWTISEDGFWVCN
+94 
-108 GEKTTVKA
+108 
-116 VGQDGAQ
+116 
-123 GEPGKDAQPEVK
+123 
-135 KENGKWY
+135 
-142 LWNGTEFEEFAGAT
+142 
-156 PATNVP
+156 
-162 YYYADPTDPNNYVI
+162 
-176 MVVCDKD
+176 
-183 GKNEKSVRLPLNE
+183 
-196 GLAQIT
+196 
-202 VLENNFNIAYSIAK
+202 
-216 EGTAWPKWEGG
+216 
-227 SKEKPAKGE
+227 
-236 YMVAL
+236 AL

-306 QQQQA
+306 QQQA

>member
-1 MNKKFLSA
+1 MQKRVCCILLSLIMLMEIVVPVRATTISGVKKEQQKTQNNLNSVNQQITAIQSNQAQAQEELDQLSDQLVD
-9 ILFGALMVSST
+9 ILTSIDICQDEIAVKEKEIEQAK
-20 GTFVSCKDYD
+20 KDYED
-30 DDIDELTSRVDG
+30 ARKKEEDQYASMKKRIQFMYEQGDSAYLQVLLESQNYADMVNKADYIESLYDYDKQLLAGYVESKNQVAELKGRLEDE
-42 VEGQI
+42 EA
-47 KDLEAKINAAN
+47 DLEASN
-58 WITSVTPA
+58 
-66 TGGFTVAFND
+66 
-76 GSSYTIT
+76 YELQQE
-83 NGKDGEAGAAG
+83 EA
-94 TEWTISEDGFWVCN
+94 
-108 GEKTTVKA
+108 
-116 VGQDGAQ
+116 
-123 GEPGKDAQPEVK
+123 
-135 KENGKWY
+135 
-142 LWNGTEFEEFAGAT
+142 
-156 PATNVP
+156 
-162 YYYADPTDPNNYVI
+162 
-176 MVVCDKD
+176 
-183 GKNEKSVRLPLNE
+183 
-196 GLAQIT
+196 
-202 VLENNFNIAYSIAK
+202 
-216 EGTAWPKWEGG
+216 
-227 SKEKPAKGE
+227 
-236 YMVAL
+236 AL
-241 QTLVDEQKKTVAN
+241 QTLVDEQKKTVAD

-324 QTTGG
+324 QTTGD

-335 TGDDAQTTDPGTVDT
+335 PGDDAQTTDPGTVD
-350 GNTGKGTDSMNAG
+350 TGKGTDSMNAG

>member
-1 MNKKFLSA
+1 MQKRVCCILLSLIMLMEIVVPVRATTISGVKKEQQKTQNNLNSVNQQITAIQSDQAQAQEELDQLSDQLVD
-9 ILFGALMVSST
+9 ILTSIDICQDEIAVKEKEIEQAK
-20 GTFVSCKDYD
+20 KDYED
-30 DDIDELTSRVDG
+30 ARKKEEDQYASMKKRIQFMYEQGDSAYLQVLLESQNYADMVNKADYIESLYEYDKQLLAGYVESKNQVAELKGRLEDE
-42 VEGQI
+42 EA
-47 KDLEAKINAAN
+47 DLEASN
-58 WITSVTPA
+58 
-66 TGGFTVAFND
+66 
-76 GSSYTIT
+76 YELQQE
-83 NGKDGEAGAAG
+83 EA
-94 TEWTISEDGFWVCN
+94 
-108 GEKTTVKA
+108 
-116 VGQDGAQ
+116 
-123 GEPGKDAQPEVK
+123 
-135 KENGKWY
+135 
-142 LWNGTEFEEFAGAT
+142 
-156 PATNVP
+156 
-162 YYYADPTDPNNYVI
+162 
-176 MVVCDKD
+176 
-183 GKNEKSVRLPLNE
+183 
-196 GLAQIT
+196 
-202 VLENNFNIAYSIAK
+202 
-216 EGTAWPKWEGG
+216 
-227 SKEKPAKGE
+227 
-236 YMVAL
+236 AL

-324 QTTGG
+324 QTTGD

-335 TGDDAQTTDPGTVDT
+335 TGDDAQTTDPGTVD
-350 GNTGKGTDSMNAG
+350 TGKGTDSMNAG

>member
-1 MNKKFLSA
+1 MMQKRVCCILLSLIMFMEIVVPVRATTISGVKKEQQKTQNNLNSVNQQITAIQSNQAQAQEQLDQLSDQLVD
-9 ILFGALMVSST
+9 ILTSIDICQDEIAVKEKEIEQAK
-20 GTFVSCKDYD
+20 KDYED
-30 DDIDELTSRVDG
+30 ARKKEEDQYASMKKRIQFMYEQGDSAYLQVLLESQNYADMVNKADYIESLYEYDKQLLAGYVESKNQVAELKGRLEDE
-42 VEGQI
+42 EA
-47 KDLEAKINAAN
+47 DLEASN
-58 WITSVTPA
+58 
-66 TGGFTVAFND
+66 
-76 GSSYTIT
+76 YELQQE
-83 NGKDGEAGAAG
+83 EA
-94 TEWTISEDGFWVCN
+94 
-108 GEKTTVKA
+108 
-116 VGQDGAQ
+116 
-123 GEPGKDAQPEVK
+123 
-135 KENGKWY
+135 
-142 LWNGTEFEEFAGAT
+142 
-156 PATNVP
+156 
-162 YYYADPTDPNNYVI
+162 
-176 MVVCDKD
+176 
-183 GKNEKSVRLPLNE
+183 
-196 GLAQIT
+196 
-202 VLENNFNIAYSIAK
+202 
-216 EGTAWPKWEGG
+216 
-227 SKEKPAKGE
+227 
-236 YMVAL
+236 AL
-241 QTLVDEQKKTVAN
+241 QTLVDEQKKTVAD

-324 QTTGG
+324 QTTGD

-335 TGDDAQTTDPGTVDT
+335 TGDDAQTTDPGTVD
-350 GNTGKGTDSMNAG
+350 TGKGTDSMNAG

>member
-1 MNKKFLSA
+1 MMQKRVCCILLSLIMFMEIVVPVRATTISGVKKEQQKTQNNLNSVNQQITAIQSNQAQAQEELDQLSDQLVD
-9 ILFGALMVSST
+9 ILTSIDICQDEIAVKEKEIEQAK
-20 GTFVSCKDYD
+20 KDYED
-30 DDIDELTSRVDG
+30 ARKKEEDQYASMKKRIQFMYEQGDSAYLQVLLESQNYADMVNKADYIESLYEYDKQLLAGYVESKNQVAELKGRLEDE
-42 VEGQI
+42 EA
-47 KDLEAKINAAN
+47 DLEASN
-58 WITSVTPA
+58 
-66 TGGFTVAFND
+66 
-76 GSSYTIT
+76 YELQQE
-83 NGKDGEAGAAG
+83 EA
-94 TEWTISEDGFWVCN
+94 
-108 GEKTTVKA
+108 
-116 VGQDGAQ
+116 
-123 GEPGKDAQPEVK
+123 
-135 KENGKWY
+135 
-142 LWNGTEFEEFAGAT
+142 
-156 PATNVP
+156 
-162 YYYADPTDPNNYVI
+162 
-176 MVVCDKD
+176 
-183 GKNEKSVRLPLNE
+183 
-196 GLAQIT
+196 
-202 VLENNFNIAYSIAK
+202 
-216 EGTAWPKWEGG
+216 
-227 SKEKPAKGE
+227 
-236 YMVAL
+236 AL
-241 QTLVDEQKKTVAN
+241 QTLVDEQKKTVAD

-311 NQTQTIDTGNGAQ
+311 NQTQMIDTGNGAQ
-324 QTTGG
+324 QTTGD
-329 DPAQVD
+329 DPAQAD
-335 TGDDAQTTDPGTVDT
+335 TGDDAQTTDPGTVD
-350 GNTGKGTDSMNAG
+350 TGKGTDSMNAG

>member
-1 MNKKFLSA
+1 MQKRVCCILLSLIMFMEIVVPVRATTISGVKKEQQKTQNNLNSVNQQITAIQSNQAQAQEELDQLSNQLVD
-9 ILFGALMVSST
+9 ILTSIDICQDEIAVKEKEIEQAK
-20 GTFVSCKDYD
+20 KDYED
-30 DDIDELTSRVDG
+30 ARKKEEDQYASMKKRIQFMYEQGDSAYLQVLLESQNYADMVNKADYIESLYEYDKQLLAGYVESKNQVAELKGRLEDE
-42 VEGQI
+42 EA
-47 KDLEAKINAAN
+47 DLEASN
-58 WITSVTPA
+58 
-66 TGGFTVAFND
+66 
-76 GSSYTIT
+76 YELQQE
-83 NGKDGEAGAAG
+83 EA
-94 TEWTISEDGFWVCN
+94 V
-108 GEKTTVKA
+108 
-116 VGQDGAQ
+116 
-123 GEPGKDAQPEVK
+123 
-135 KENGKWY
+135 
-142 LWNGTEFEEFAGAT
+142 
-156 PATNVP
+156 
-162 YYYADPTDPNNYVI
+162 
-176 MVVCDKD
+176 
-183 GKNEKSVRLPLNE
+183 
-196 GLAQIT
+196 
-202 VLENNFNIAYSIAK
+202 
-216 EGTAWPKWEGG
+216 
-227 SKEKPAKGE
+227 
-236 YMVAL
+236 L
-241 QTLVDEQKKTVAN
+241 QTLVDEQKKTVAD

-324 QTTGG
+324 QTTG
-329 DPAQVD
+329 DNP
-335 TGDDAQTTDPGTVDT
+335 AQTTDPGTVDT
-350 GNTGKGTDSMNAG
+350 GNDSKGTDSMNAG